1 MRLANLLDEELV
13 THKLSATTKDDA
25 ILELLDKIK
34 AKYPRNN
41 YNAIL
46 KSILER
52 EEIENTSYGRGIAFP
67 HARTDEVDNMYIAV
81 GVSPKG
87 IIEKTPDGK
96 PVHVVCLMLTPSN
109 IAKLYLQTLSAF
121 AAFARNQEN
130 IAQIV
135 KATSPG
141 GVIDAVWES
150 SVRVEK
156 ELTAKD
162 IMHHNIITIKP
173 ENTLKDVANLMFRH
187 RLSALAVV
195 DDDNNL
201 LGVITDKELIQAALP
216 DFKSL
221 ISNLNYSLDVEPF
234 EELLKKEDKIKVEQL
249 YVKDHEVVTGN
260 AKIVEVAAMMLFKDL
275 RRVFVVKDKKLVGI
289 LLRKDIVN
297 MIIRG

>member
-13 THKLSATTKDDA
+13 THNLSATTKHDA
-25 ILELLDKIK
+25 IVELLRKIET
-34 AKYPRNN
+34 KYPKYN
-41 YNAIL
+41 YEAIL
-46 KSILER
+46 KSIFER

-67 HARTDEVDNMYIAV
+67 HARTDEVEDMFVAV

-87 IIEKTPDGK
+87 IKDKTPDGK
-96 PVHVVCLMLTPSN
+96 LVHVVCLMLTPSN

-141 GVIDAVWES
+141 AVIDAVWES
-150 SVRVEK
+150 SARVEK

-162 IMHHNIITIKP
+162 IMHHNIISIKP
-173 ENTLKDVANLMFRH
+173 DDTLKDVANLMFRH
-187 RLSALAVV
+187 RLSALAVI

-201 LGVITDKELIQAALP
+201 LGSITDKELIQAALP
-216 DFKSL
+216 DFKTL

-234 EELLKKEDKIKVEQL
+234 EELLKKEDKIKVKQL
-249 YVKDHEVVTGN
+249 YVKDHEVVTRD

-275 RRVFVVKDKKLVGI
+275 RRVFVVEGTKLVGI

>member
-1 MRLANLLDEELV
+1 MRLANLLNEELV
-13 THKLSATTKDDA
+13 THNLSATTKNEA
-25 ILELLDKIK
+25 IIELLRKIETK
-34 AKYPRNN
+34 HPQYD
-41 YNAIL
+41 YDAIL
-46 KSILER
+46 KSILDR

-67 HARTDEVDNMYIAV
+67 HARTDEVDDMFIAV
-81 GVSPKG
+81 GVSPEG
-87 IIEKTPDGK
+87 IMEKTPDGK

-109 IAKLYLQTLSAF
+109 IAKLYLQALSAF

-130 IAQIV
+130 IKNIV

-173 ENTLKDVANLMFRH
+173 EDTLKDVANLMFRH

-201 LGVITDKELIQAALP
+201 LGLITDKELIRAALP

-234 EELLKKEDKIKVEQL
+234 EELLKKEDKIKVKQL
-249 YVKDHEVVTGN
+249 YVRDHEVVTRDT
-260 AKIVEVAAMMLFKDL
+260 KIVEVAAMMLFKDL
-275 RRVFVVKDKKLVGI
+275 RRVFVVEETKLVGI